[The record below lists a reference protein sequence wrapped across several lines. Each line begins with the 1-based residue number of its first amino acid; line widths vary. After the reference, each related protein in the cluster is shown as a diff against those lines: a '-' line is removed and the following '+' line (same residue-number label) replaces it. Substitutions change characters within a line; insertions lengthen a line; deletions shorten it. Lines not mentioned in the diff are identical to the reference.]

1 MPRAAQETLDTHQ
14 RMVDMSISVR
24 KSILCSLSSNPSLDD
39 ASSLVV
45 APLFNFNLGKKRNR
59 CHFEPPV
66 TLLLAQPALW
76 DLSAVENLNYLW
88 SSETPFSALP
98 SLRDRLRDAA
108 DELGEDLCM
117 ACCSSCS
124 VVVLAL
130 HSKSSLHM
138 LLFPSQMLSWWQPQ
152 GMSLAC
158 KASSSVMNHDQLV
171 HEWNTRAW
179 TAISH
184 WGKKSLSSRNI
195 ITLRRCECCT
205 LKCAAMSF
213 PRLLAQIGQTWS
225 SSVINR

>member
-1 MPRAAQETLDTHQ
+1 
-14 RMVDMSISVR
+14 MVDMSISVR
-24 KSILCSLSSNPSLDD
+24 KSILCSLSSSPSLDD
-39 ASSLVV
+39 ASSLAV
-45 APLFNFNLGKKRNR
+45 APLFNFNLGKKRNH

-66 TLLLAQPALW
+66 ILARPTLGICRQLKIWTTSDHLRHPFRRCHHLGLHRRPARHCRW
-76 DLSAVENLNYLW
+76 TGRAV
-88 SSETPFSALP
+88 
-98 SLRDRLRDAA
+98 DQVQ
-108 DELGEDLCM
+108 DLCM

-124 VVVLAL
+124 AVVLAL

-179 TAISH
+179 AAISH
-184 WGKKSLSSRNI
+184 WGGKSLSSRNI